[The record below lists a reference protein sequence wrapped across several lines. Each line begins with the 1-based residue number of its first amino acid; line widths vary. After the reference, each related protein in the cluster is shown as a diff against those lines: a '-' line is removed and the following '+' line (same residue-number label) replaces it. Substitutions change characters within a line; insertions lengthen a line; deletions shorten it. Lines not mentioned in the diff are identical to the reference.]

1 MDSGSIESLGSDLY
15 EAWLTRQ
22 VVEPLKGRY
31 GSLSIDDSYAIQRVF
46 VESRIRGGA
55 SLIGKKIGVTSRAVM
70 RMLEVYQPDFG
81 VLLSD
86 MLFSD
91 GQAIEVQ
98 QFIQPK
104 IEGEIAFVLKQDLAG
119 PGVGVAQVLA
129 ATECLVPCLEIVD
142 SRIRDW
148 RITIEDT
155 IADNASCGAL
165 VLGGGAVDPLDVEL
179 AECGMVLERN
189 GEIFGTGAGAAALGS
204 PANSVAWL
212 ANTLGRFGS
221 GLRAGEVVLS
231 GALSGMAQVVKGDCF
246 HVSIGGIGDCEARF
260 S

>member
-1 MDSGSIESLGSDLY
+1 MQTRGWRLDSGSIESLGSDLY

-98 QFIQPK
+98 Q
-104 IEGEIAFVLKQDLAG
+104 
-119 PGVGVAQVLA
+119 
-129 ATECLVPCLEIVD
+129 T
-142 SRIRDW
+142 R
-148 RITIEDT
+148 
-155 IADNASCGAL
+155 
-165 VLGGGAVDPLDVEL
+165 
-179 AECGMVLERN
+179 
-189 GEIFGTGAGAAALGS
+189 
-204 PANSVAWL
+204 
-212 ANTLGRFGS
+212 
-221 GLRAGEVVLS
+221 
-231 GALSGMAQVVKGDCF
+231 
-246 HVSIGGIGDCEARF
+246 
-260 S
+260 